1 MSKVKNMRGQLEES
15 LEIMARKLDLK
26 EYTKVTSIMT
36 MMFVGHTF
44 EMSADGFELINLITK
59 IRKKIR
65 KETIK
70 KIIKKG
76 RQGNLIKLNIK
87 PLKNF

>member
-1 MSKVKNMRGQLEES
+1 MSRVKNMRGQLEES
-15 LEIMARKLDLK
+15 LEIMANKLDVK
-26 EYTKVTSIMT
+26 EYTKITSIMT

-65 KETIK
+65 KEKIE

-76 RQGNLIKLNIK
+76 RRGNLIKLNIK
-87 PLKNF
+87 TPKNF